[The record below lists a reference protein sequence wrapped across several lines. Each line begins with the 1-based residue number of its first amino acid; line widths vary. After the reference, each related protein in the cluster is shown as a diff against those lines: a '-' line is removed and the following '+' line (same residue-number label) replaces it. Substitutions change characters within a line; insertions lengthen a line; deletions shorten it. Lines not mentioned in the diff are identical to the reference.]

1 MSAVIDWEFMDRL
14 AARAVENAR
23 DEKPDLAPEEATA
36 IYELHAIFQALIE
49 AQVPDSYEILTRLL
63 RLQRNATLAGYK
75 TGWTEATS
83 W

>member
-1 MSAVIDWEFMDRL
+1 MIDWEFMDRL
-14 AARAVENAR
+14 AARAVDDAR

-49 AQVPDSYEILTRLL
+49 VQVPDTYEILKRLL
-63 RLQRNATLAGYK
+63 NLRHNATLAGYK
-75 TGWTEATS
+75 NGWTEATS